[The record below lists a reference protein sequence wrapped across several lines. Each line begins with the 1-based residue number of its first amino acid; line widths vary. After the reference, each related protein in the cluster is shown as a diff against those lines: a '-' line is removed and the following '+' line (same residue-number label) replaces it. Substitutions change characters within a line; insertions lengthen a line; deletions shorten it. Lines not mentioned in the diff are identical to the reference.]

1 MFLFWRGREFSL
13 LLFCYNTVMTQ
24 EEFLTRLS
32 QVVENQKQD
41 IESVKFEIML
51 EVLNR
56 VNTGNYSNKEDLVNL
71 IKDFFSNSIDT
82 YLQNA
87 WQKFNSKQFYLYNNQ
102 GGFESLNIS
111 PGLCFSDG
119 NFLLVV
125 DDIKRIYCTVTLI
138 DGQYFEE
145 TLLFVLKMVYEN
157 VLREELL
164 PVLESLIEQN
174 ATISQ

>member
-1 MFLFWRGREFSL
+1 
-13 LLFCYNTVMTQ
+13 MTQ

-32 QVVENQKQD
+32 QVLESKRQD
-41 IESVKFEIML
+41 IESVKFDIKL
-51 EVLNR
+51 ELLERIN
-56 VNTGNYSNKEDLVNL
+56 NGNYTNKENLVTL
-71 IKDFFSNSIDT
+71 VEDFFSNSIDT

-102 GGFESLNIS
+102 EGFESLNIS

-125 DDIKRIYCTVTLI
+125 DDIKCIYCTVTLV

-145 TLLFVLKMVYEN
+145 TLLFVLKKIYEN

-174 ATISQ
+174 TTISQ